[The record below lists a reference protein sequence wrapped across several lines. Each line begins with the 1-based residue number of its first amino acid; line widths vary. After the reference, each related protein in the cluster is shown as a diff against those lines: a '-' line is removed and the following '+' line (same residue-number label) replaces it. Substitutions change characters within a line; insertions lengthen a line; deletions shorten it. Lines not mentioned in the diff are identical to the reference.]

1 MGSERRWNKR
11 APRGHRKSLAI
22 RPREPSGLR
31 SSDPRPSAPTEHP
44 FVLDANRYTWL
55 REQTKSGRGM
65 LQRSTF
71 FSLFF
76 FLSFRPCISR
86 DSKIPLEFLPFPR
99 LIGQFIWLSWS
110 GVNWLIELMNF
121 NQKCEREID
130 LGSYLF
136 EIKILIETNP
146 RRNFQNSVFQ
156 NLNAEYTWYIKV
168 IYPFIALLYSV
179 FYIAW
184 IDKMKNS
191 RCKFGS
197 F

>member
-121 NQKCEREID
+121 NQNCEREID
-130 LGSYLF
+130 GILFVWDKNFNRNESLSKFSKFSFSKPRNTLGIS
-136 EIKILIETNP
+136 K
-146 RRNFQNSVFQ
+146 
-156 NLNAEYTWYIKV
+156 
-168 IYPFIALLYSV
+168 
-179 FYIAW
+179 
-184 IDKMKNS
+184 
-191 RCKFGS
+191 
-197 F
+197 